1 MKKLIAILLCIIT
14 TTSLIACTFDNEQN
28 DASAQASDAERAME
42 MYEAAIKNEICV
54 FDESL
59 CEVKL
64 TSCRFPTNGFRVDES
79 IIQGKAIIDLD
90 NDGINEYIIQSYAHD
105 SIILHYHDGRVYAFA
120 FEFESFNNLK
130 YDGSFY
136 WNSPYIYTGG
146 YSDGVYDRGGKRI
159 RFDGAKLICEDIYKI
174 VRDEQYNPRYYIGD
188 EEVSSE
194 DMTEYL
200 KGLSTDFVEF
210 TPLEAPWYNVITE
223 EDAIEIAS
231 EYWDVK
237 SGDIDKS
244 TGFRLAL
251 FPQYSTGSNYCIA
264 LKWYV
269 GPNYST
275 VETIEINAFTGEIV
289 GSDSPK

>member
-1 MKKLIAILLCIIT
+1 MKKIIAFLLCMIMALPLFSCESDGADEN
-14 TTSLIACTFDNEQN
+14 TSAER
-28 DASAQASDAERAME
+28 SDAEMAME
-42 MYEAAIKNEICV
+42 MYEAAINDEICV

-79 IIQGKAIIDLD
+79 IIQGKAIIDVD
-90 NDGINEYIIQSYAHD
+90 NDGINEYIIRSSAFD
-105 SIILHYHDGRVYAFA
+105 SIILHYYDGRVYAFA

-130 YDGSFY
+130 SDGSFY
-136 WNSPYIYTGG
+136 WNGPYIYKGD

-159 RFDGAKLICEDIYKI
+159 RFDGAKLICEDIYKT
-174 VRDEQYNPRYYIGD
+174 VHDEQYNPRYYIGD

-200 KGLSTDFVEF
+200 QGLSTDFVQF
-210 TPLEAPWYNVITE
+210 TPFEAHWYNLITE
-223 EDAIEIAS
+223 EDAIRIAS

-237 SGDIDKS
+237 PGDIDES

-251 FPQYSTGSNYCIA
+251 FPVYSTGSNYRIA

-289 GSDSPK
+289 TSDSPK